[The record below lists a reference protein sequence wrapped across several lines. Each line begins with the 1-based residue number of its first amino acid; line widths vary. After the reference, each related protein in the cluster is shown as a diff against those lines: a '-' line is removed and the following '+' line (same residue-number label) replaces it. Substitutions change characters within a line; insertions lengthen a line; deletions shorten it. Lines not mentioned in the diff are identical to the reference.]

1 MHVCTTHTNTDTHT
15 HSSHLY
21 KINEVFEG
29 GIEVSLF
36 TEADDV
42 TKVGVVNVGVHSEET
57 L

>member
-1 MHVCTTHTNTDTHT
+1 MYAQHTQTQTHT